1 MYGIARERARDD
13 AEDAMEAESRAIERR
28 ATAFLLDD
36 VDLGDAWRDD
46 DDDGEDEGDEENRGA
61 RERGRGRSNRRGGR
75 TMTEEEERSGTAMG
89 ERVGRREVGEFQD
102 ARVRFRLLC
111 PTARIGRVIG
121 KEGKVIKATRA
132 ETGARVK
139 VAAATRGVDER
150 VILVASGDEL
160 AGGGEEE
167 EAEGDADGEPTTT
180 AERALFRIFDTIS
193 GDGATTTTTET
204 THSGASSSES
214 GENGRDLSASG
225 GRANAAAPICRLLI
239 PRAQVGSLI
248 GKGGADACQAT

>member
-46 DDDGEDEGDEENRGA
+46 DGDGEDEDDEENRGA
-61 RERGRGRSNRRGGR
+61 RERGRGRSNRWGGK

-160 AGGGEEE
+160 AG
-167 EAEGDADGEPTTT
+167 
-180 AERALFRIFDTIS
+180 
-193 GDGATTTTTET
+193 
-204 THSGASSSES
+204 
-214 GENGRDLSASG
+214 
-225 GRANAAAPICRLLI
+225 
-239 PRAQVGSLI
+239 
-248 GKGGADACQAT
+248 

>member
-1 MYGIARERARDD
+1 MN
-13 AEDAMEAESRAIERR
+13 ES
-28 ATAFLLDD
+28 
-36 VDLGDAWRDD
+36 
-46 DDDGEDEGDEENRGA
+46 DDGRWGI
-61 RERGRGRSNRRGGR
+61 SRR
-75 TMTEEEERSGTAMG
+75 
-89 ERVGRREVGEFQD
+89 

-111 PTARIGRVIG
+111 PVARIGRVIG

-167 EAEGDADGEPTTT
+167 GGGRRRREPATT

-225 GRANAAAPICRLLI
+225 GRANAAAPVVDC
-239 PRAQVGSLI
+239 
-248 GKGGADACQAT
+248 